1 MGDARAD
8 DDGAAQ
14 AIFAAADART
24 ISAACCGLDG
34 AALDADGAADGATIA
49 AADAR
54 AIQAARGRDVGRA
67 ADGDVAGGGYVS
79 AAGARAGADARAIR
93 AALGRDVSRAT
104 DGDVAAGGCASAADA
119 RAGAAA
125 RGRDVGRATDA
136 DGAAGGFVSAADA
149 RTLSTALG
157 RDVGRATDAD
167 GAAGGFVSAADARTV
182 FTALGGDVAALDDDV
197 SASNISGPA
206 DARAIGTARGRE
218 RARALDGERFSL
230 GNKDARIIFVESIH
244 RVRRA
249 VGQDDGGIA
258 RAGKARPFKAVVVV
272 ALDVHAFEYYRRTV
286 SNGDLEA
293 LRALR
298 LAVEQSR
305 HSVAVLQ
312 RQAVGMGRCIH
323 VAEVHEP
330 VHRPAVPVSAN
341 VIDLRGEFAVAQ
353 VDAAHNRPTLL
364 DIERPVACAR
374 FGVGEGEVGRAA
386 GVGIV
391 LDVGREFAVLIQTET
406 VGLRGGEARN
416 GAVQDGRWCVGGAQ
430 LVGRAVVLAG
440 DDERRGHQRLH
451 VVGNHL
457 PYVYRHRAV
466 MLLGV

>member
-125 RGRDVGRATDA
+125 R
-136 DGAAGGFVSAADA
+136 
-149 RTLSTALG
+149 G